1 MTKNPGSRFFHTRWR
16 GETDLR
22 VLLWRDVIYVGTLIN
37 LAAGF
42 TGMMM
47 LIQGVAPL
55 WALAVHLAPVPY
67 NGFLLL
73 SVWRSKQCTPTASTI
88 ATLWFVLMLII

>member
-1 MTKNPGSRFFHTRWR
+1 MTKNPKSGFFESRWR
-16 GETDLR
+16 GEANPR
-22 VLLWRDVIYVGTLIN
+22 VLLWRDAIYIGTLIN

-88 ATLWFVLMLII
+88 ATVWFVVMLII

>member
-1 MTKNPGSRFFHTRWR
+1 MTREPGIGFFQGRWR
-16 GETDLR
+16 GETDIRL
-22 VLLWRDVIYVGTLIN
+22 LLWRDVIYVGTLIN

-42 TGMMM
+42 TGVVM
-47 LIQGVAPL
+47 LIQEVAAV

-73 SVWRSKQCTPTASTI
+73 SVWRSKQCTPAASTI
-88 ATLWFVLMLII
+88 ATIWFLVMLII

>member
-1 MTKNPGSRFFHTRWR
+1 MTKNPGSGFFQSRWR

-22 VLLWRDVIYVGTLIN
+22 VLLWRDVSYVGTLIN

-47 LIQGVAPL
+47 LIQDVAPL

-67 NGFLLL
+67 NVFLLL

-88 ATLWFVLMLII
+88 ATIWFVAMLII